1 MIYSLDME
9 PHCSVHVY
17 ERRYTRQSR
26 RYQRSSLTLTFPI
39 NAVPISGKFE
49 TGYFLPDS
57 LEGTANIIEPPEQ
70 EESQWE
76 SLMLRGYQRTMP
88 LQQVAEA
95 IWTGDAIIGMDG
107 SAANENG
114 TYSFCHPN

>member
-1 MIYSLDME
+1 
-9 PHCSVHVY
+9 
-17 ERRYTRQSR
+17 
-26 RYQRSSLTLTFPI
+26 
-39 NAVPISGKFE
+39 
-49 TGYFLPDS
+49 
-57 LEGTANIIEPPEQ
+57 
-70 EESQWE
+70 
-76 SLMLRGYQRTMP
+76 MP